1 MTPLE
6 GLRASLQRVADEA
19 GAELGTVPPRV
30 DVAPHEWPL
39 SLEAARLLAASTFT
53 LSEPPTREEWIAKGP
68 TLGVLC
74 PAGTTFDAAEALRLE
89 LVAKLPAGVV
99 VDVQI
104 APSPPGELCAEDAAG
119 ARLFASERAERLNPA
134 PSLDDPYPW
143 ETSLAPDPRFL
154 SGALSEVEDA
164 AKASPR

>member
-53 LSEPPTREEWIAKGP
+53 LSEPPTREERIAKGP
-68 TLGVLC
+68 TLDVLC

-89 LVAKLPAGVV
+89 LVAKLPALVA

-104 APSPPGELCAEDAAG
+104 APSPPGELCAEDEAG
-119 ARLFASERAERLNPA
+119 ARLFASERAERLNPP

-143 ETSLAPDPRFL
+143 DEPEGGEPR
-154 SGALSEVEDA
+154 
-164 AKASPR
+164 